1 MMKHVFFSRGDV
13 EGSAVVGHPK
23 DDDDGPGGDIWIS
36 KPKTGG
42 KIVALSGLGVDWNG
56 PALMQDG
63 TFLHPGDSEATFQ
76 NVPSYFNGATYFGH
90 PMEVSAG
97 NGTIQ
102 FEPPTTMYFWLKDG
116 YTNSL
121 ELVLPTCGW
130 KEESAPGFQTSDG
143 SKLMVFSKYFEE
155 ADKYSGCYESF
166 RTISSY
172 FCGGVVGVYPLP
184 KEPKMVDSESAKPD
198 AEFILEGEPPES
210 GGGVTSCSGLDI
222 EWNAPAKI
230 TEGTLVNPGKPSGL
244 GAFMATCVKL
254 FMFVYLFELEQ
265 FVRASDFT
273 MSSRQLSIVHAS
285 SWEFLTGAQ
294 PMQVSETSSLRTYLH
309 SCPEAHTLV
318 ARPGHHQAPGPSTTK
333 PQQLCMCGSR
343 RVSTMRELMMH

>member
-1 MMKHVFFSRGDV
+1 MARFFTQ
-13 EGSAVVGHPK
+13 E
-23 DDDDGPGGDIWIS
+23 
-36 KPKTGG
+36 
-42 KIVALSGLGVDWNG
+42 
-56 PALMQDG
+56 
-63 TFLHPGDSEATFQ
+63 SEATFQ

-230 TEGTLVNPGKPSGL
+230 TEGTLVNPGERNFFFENVPSFMSGGTYIGSKTWPSPGTWTINYEAPTTLYVWVEAGEYNAGVDDALSADGWHREEVGEFQRVGDAGVNPL
-244 GAFMATCVKL
+244 GVW
-254 FMFVYLFELEQ
+254 
-265 FVRASDFT
+265 
-273 MSSRQLSIVHAS
+273 SRQFHTGSTYSIVTNGLVVGGVVS
-285 SWEFLTGAQ
+285 SE
-294 PMQVSETSSLRTYLH
+294 E
-309 SCPEAHTLV
+309 
-318 ARPGHHQAPGPSTTK
+318 
-333 PQQLCMCGSR
+333 
-343 RVSTMRELMMH
+343 

>member
-1 MMKHVFFSRGDV
+1 M
-13 EGSAVVGHPK
+13 
-23 DDDDGPGGDIWIS
+23 
-36 KPKTGG
+36 
-42 KIVALSGLGVDWNG
+42 ALSGLGVDWNA

-76 NVPSYFNGATYFGH
+76 NVPSYLNGATYFGH

-184 KEPKMVDSESAKPD
+184 KEPEIVDSESAKPD

-210 GGGVTSCSGLDI
+210 GGGVASCSGLDI
-222 EWNAPAKI
+222 DWNAPAKM
-230 TEGTLVNPGKPSGL
+230 TEGTLVNPGQLSGL
-244 GAFMATCVKL
+244 GAFMATCIRF
-254 FMFVYLFELEQ
+254 FMLVYLFELEK

-273 MSSRQLSIVHAS
+273 MSSRQLYMVHAS
-285 SWEFLTGAQ
+285 SWELLTGAQ

-318 ARPGHHQAPGPSTTK
+318 ARLGHHQAPGPSITQ